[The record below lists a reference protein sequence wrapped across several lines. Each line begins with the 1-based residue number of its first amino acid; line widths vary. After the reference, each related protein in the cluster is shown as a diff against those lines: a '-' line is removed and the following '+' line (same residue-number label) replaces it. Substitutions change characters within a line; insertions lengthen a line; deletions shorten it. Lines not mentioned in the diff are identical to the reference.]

1 LGGVVDDGHFGGAK
15 LRGLVVQCFFWPVK
29 TKEAPEDQALVQ
41 LVPKKEKAC
50 PMTQFPICPGSA
62 RHQTGVDVRLPRI
75 AAQKRTYRQVWPRR
89 QNFSGSFDL
98 NQRDQQCVTIFCG
111 CLGGSNSPRRSPMM
125 KIVVVGATALFLTA
139 SPIANAQTPSATPER
154 LNAADRNTLT
164 DLRIDLVKAA
174 LQLTPDQEKY
184 WPAVESAIRA
194 RAEDRKA
201 RLAKI
206 GETVGKRA
214 DESRVEALRNRDP
227 ITFLQ
232 RRSEALAQRSAD
244 LDKLAEA
251 WQPLYKTFSPEQRQ
265 RMGAIAILVLH
276 DMSDAVER
284 RRAQSDDED

>member
-1 LGGVVDDGHFGGAK
+1 ML
-15 LRGLVVQCFFWPVK
+15 
-29 TKEAPEDQALVQ
+29 
-41 LVPKKEKAC
+41 
-50 PMTQFPICPGSA
+50 
-62 RHQTGVDVRLPRI
+62 
-75 AAQKRTYRQVWPRR
+75 
-89 QNFSGSFDL
+89 
-98 NQRDQQCVTIFCG
+98 
-111 CLGGSNSPRRSPMM
+111 
-125 KIVVVGATALFLTA
+125 KIVVAGTTALFLAA
-139 SPIANAQTPSATPER
+139 SPIANAQTSQTSSVAPER

-164 DLRIDLVKAA
+164 DMRIDLVKAA

-214 DESRVEALRNRDP
+214 DESRVEVLRNRDP

-244 LDKLAEA
+244 VDKLADA

-265 RMGAIAILVLH
+265 RLAAIAIFVLH
-276 DMSDAVER
+276 DMSEAVDR
-284 RRAQSDDED
+284 RRALFEDDD

>member
-1 LGGVVDDGHFGGAK
+1 
-15 LRGLVVQCFFWPVK
+15 
-29 TKEAPEDQALVQ
+29 
-41 LVPKKEKAC
+41 
-50 PMTQFPICPGSA
+50 
-62 RHQTGVDVRLPRI
+62 
-75 AAQKRTYRQVWPRR
+75 
-89 QNFSGSFDL
+89 
-98 NQRDQQCVTIFCG
+98 
-111 CLGGSNSPRRSPMM
+111 MM

-214 DESRVEALRNRDP
+214 DESRVEAMRNRDP

-251 WQPLYKTFSPEQRQ
+251 WQPLYKTLGPEQRQ